1 MQREQTPVE
10 VEEPTRVPA
19 SDRPTLAAAA
29 EVGEETNPASN
40 AEQKTEEASSSAAA
54 VVAADLD
61 WRKKH
66 GFKMP
71 AATVATVLEE
81 GRAYGV
87 ATPAAEAIQV
97 VYLLR

>member
-1 MQREQTPVE
+1 MQQEQTPVE

-54 VVAADLD
+54 VAAADLD
-61 WRKKH
+61 WRKKF
-66 GFKMP
+66 GFVMP
-71 AATVATVLEE
+71 AATVLEE

>member
-1 MQREQTPVE
+1 MQQEQTPVE
-10 VEEPTRVPA
+10 VEEPAKVPA
-19 SDRPTLAAAA
+19 SDRPTTLAAAA

-54 VVAADLD
+54 VAAADLD
-61 WRKKH
+61 WRKKF
-66 GFKMP
+66 GFVMP
-71 AATVATVLEE
+71 AATVLEE